1 MLVPNNLE
9 KSRTN
14 FVRMCGEL
22 ACLLE
27 VSATPKPGNVHRF
40 SDFEDLRY
48 EDFLG
53 SAVSLGYFVEQLA
66 LKGLLL
72 AENKISWQEIELG
85 KTIKDAIS
93 YSNQFHMHGNT
104 NLGIILLLCPLSVAA
119 GLSFKNDDLF
129 CNLAALRANVLK
141 VMDHTTVE
149 DAILVSDGISSI
161 SPGGLGKVDEYD
173 VTDTKYAEELTSN
186 NINLIQLM
194 TYCKERDNICF
205 ELSQGY
211 PISFDTGLDILL
223 QTLKVTHDINL
234 AIINSYISI
243 LAKYPD
249 TLISRKYGKEK
260 AKEISSQAMNII
272 RLGGAL
278 SLEGRRELEGLD
290 IELRE
295 EDEKVN
301 PGTTADIVAASI
313 FIYLLL
319 GGKFWQVPSFERGV
333 VK

>member
-1 MLVPNNLE
+1 MFIHNNLE

-53 SAVSLGYFVEQLA
+53 SAVSFGYFIEELA

-72 AENKISWQEIELG
+72 ADGKISWNELELG
-85 KTIKDAIS
+85 KTIKETIS
-93 YSNQFHMHGNT
+93 NSNHFHEHGNT

-119 GLSFKNDDLF
+119 GMSFKNKDLF
-129 CNLAALRANVLK
+129 CDLASLRANISK
-141 VMDHTTVE
+141 VMDHTTID
-149 DAILVSDGISSI
+149 DAIYVSEGISSI
-161 SPGGLGKVDEYD
+161 SPGGLGKVEEYD
-173 VTDTKYAEELTSN
+173 VTDTKYREELE
-186 NINLIQLM
+186 INKITLVQLM
-194 TYCKERDNICF
+194 SFCKARDNICL

-211 PISFDTGLDILL
+211 PITFDTGLDIML
-223 QTLKVTHDINL
+223 QTLKVTQDINL

-249 TLISRKYGKEK
+249 TLISRKFGKEK
-260 AKEISSQAMNII
+260 AKKISAQAMDII
-272 RLGGAL
+272 QLGGAL

-313 FIYLLL
+313 FLYLLE
-319 GGKFWQVPSFERGV
+319 GGKFWRLPTD
-333 VK
+333 